1 MKNPFNVP
9 GLILAI
15 ILTFSCEEKPVP
27 PSLSTTA
34 VTEISTTTAISG
46 GNITA
51 DGGATIISKGV
62 CWDTSDDPTIENNKA
77 SENSDLLSFASNIT
91 QLSPN
96 TSYYVR
102 AYATNSAGTG
112 YGESVS
118 FKTLGDKP
126 ASNGQNASN
135 VTINSATLTGSV
147 NPNFL
152 STTVTFE
159 YGVTTSYGST
169 ATALE
174 SPLSGDKGENVTV
187 KADLSELT
195 PGTTYHFR
203 IKAENSLGTT
213 YSSDLTF
220 TTLGQV
226 PTAITHDATNL
237 QVRTTTI
244 NGSVNPNY
252 LSTNVSFEWGTSTS
266 YGNSTTPT
274 QSPVTGSTTVAVS
287 VDLTGLTPG
296 TTYHFRIVATNELGT
311 TNSSDLTFTT
321 LGQIPTAITHDA
333 TNIQMTTVTINGSVN
348 PNYLSTTISFEW
360 GTTTNYGNTII
371 LTQSPLSGNI
381 PVDINAD
388 LSGLT
393 QGATYHFRIK
403 ATNELGT
410 TNSDDIAFTTLTPI
424 TDIEGNVYNIRS
436 FGTQIWMTENLK
448 TTRYNNGDLI
458 GTTSTPTLNIDSEST
473 PKYQWAYDGDESNV
487 LVYGRLYTWYAVT
500 DSRNV
505 CPTGWHSPTDGEW
518 TILTDYLTNNG
529 YGFEG
534 SGSDIA
540 KSMASTSLW
549 PNDVSELGVP
559 GNDIA
564 SNNSCGFSGLPAGMR
579 DTETGGMADG
589 VTMFAF
595 KGAVTVWWTSSAYL
609 INADYKIV
617 YIRYLGF
624 GSRDLLLES
633 ANPSRGFSVRC
644 LKN

>member
-1 MKNPFNVP
+1 MKNLFNVP

-15 ILTFSCEEKPVP
+15 ILTFSCEEKSVP
-27 PSLSTTA
+27 PSLSTTI
-34 VTEISTTTAISG
+34 VTAITTTTAVSG

-51 DGGATIISKGV
+51 DGGAPIIARGV
-62 CWDTSDDPTIENNKA
+62 CWNTSDNPTVDNSKTIENGDLA
-77 SENSDLLSFASNIT
+77 SFNSNIT
-91 QLSPN
+91 QLTPN

-126 ASNGQNASN
+126 SSNGQNATN

-226 PTAITHDATNL
+226 PTVNVQAASNL
-237 QVRTTTI
+237 QVRTATI
-244 NGSVNPNY
+244 NGSINPNY
-252 LSTNVSFEWGTSTS
+252 LPTTVTFEWGTTTG
-266 YGNSTTPT
+266 YGNTVTAT
-274 QSPVTGSTTVAVS
+274 QSPVTGSTSVS
-287 VDLTGLTPG
+287 VSDDLIGLTPG

-321 LGQIPTAITHDA
+321 PGQIPTVTTPA
-333 TNIQMTTVTINGSVN
+333 TLNLKVNTVTLNGSVN
-348 PNYLSTTISFEW
+348 PNYLSTIVTFEW
-360 GTTTNYGNTII
+360 GTTTDYGNTR
-371 LTQSPLSGNI
+371 TASQSHLNGSTPFSI
-381 PVDINAD
+381 TAD

-393 QGATYHFRIK
+393 PETTYHFRIT

-410 TNSDDIAFTTLTPI
+410 TNSNDLEFTTYAVEDADKNLYHSVTI
-424 TDIEGNVYNIRS
+424 
-436 FGTQIWMTENLK
+436 GTQTWMKENLK
-448 TTRYNNGDLI
+448 TTHFNDNMDIPKVTDNTEWSNLSTPAYCWYNNDE
-458 GTTSTPTLNIDSEST
+458 TTNKDI
-473 PKYQWAYDGDESNV
+473 
-487 LVYGRLYTWYAVT
+487 YGALYNWYAVNT
-500 DSRNV
+500 GNL
-505 CPTGWHSPTDGEW
+505 CPTGWHEPSLDEW
-518 TILTDYLTNNG
+518 HTLVTYLGGDSIADENLRESGNKHWIFDTGANNNT
-529 YGFEG
+529 GF
-534 SGSDIA
+534 
-540 KSMASTSLW
+540 TL
-549 PNDVSELGVP
+549 
-559 GNDIA
+559 
-564 SNNSCGFSGLPAGMR
+564 LPAGNR
-579 DTETGGMADG
+579 ESDG
-589 VTMFAF
+589 RFYNLGLSSHIWSSFEDYENTIQRCWNIGLEWHISKIYWTPYTAKF
-595 KGAVTVWWTSSAYL
+595 GA
-609 INADYKIV
+609 
-617 YIRYLGF
+617 
-624 GSRDLLLES
+624 
-633 ANPSRGFSVRC
+633 SVRC
-644 LKN
+644 LKD